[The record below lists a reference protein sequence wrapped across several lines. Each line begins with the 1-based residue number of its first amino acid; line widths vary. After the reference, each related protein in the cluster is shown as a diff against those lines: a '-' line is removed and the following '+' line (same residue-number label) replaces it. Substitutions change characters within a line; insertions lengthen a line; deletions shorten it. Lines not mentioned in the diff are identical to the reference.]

1 MSHSIPMD
9 PDRRR
14 WLTAT
19 SVAGGAGVVAA
30 SVPFV
35 ASMAPSERARA
46 LGAPV
51 ELDVQDVAM
60 GELRTKARSDERWF
74 RGDRRFCR
82 CRGADEVVE
91 RAEGRR
97 RPGSERHDDL
107 LADPRSL
114 RSDQP
119 AYARNIDR
127 SVKPELS
134 VMVGLCTHLGCIPT
148 FRPVPGAADLG
159 ANWPGGFFCPCHG
172 SKFDLAGRVFK
183 NVPAPTN
190 LEVPAHHFAGA
201 NRLLIGVDPIG

>member
-19 SVAGGAGVVAA
+19 SVAGGAGVVAT

-35 ASMAPSERARA
+35 ASM
-46 LGAPV
+46 
-51 ELDVQDVAM
+51 
-60 GELRTKARSDERWF
+60 
-74 RGDRRFCR
+74 
-82 CRGADEVVE
+82 
-91 RAEGRR
+91 
-97 RPGSERHDDL
+97 
-107 LADPRSL
+107 
-114 RSDQP
+114 
-119 AYARNIDR
+119 DR

-183 NVPAPTN
+183 TVPAPTN

>member
-19 SVAGGAGVVAA
+19 SVAGGAGVVAT

-60 GELRTKARSDERWF
+60 GELRTVAWRGKPIFVLRRSPEMLD
-74 RGDRRFCR
+74 
-82 CRGADEVVE
+82 ALT
-91 RAEGRR
+91 
-97 RPGSERHDDL
+97 RHDDL

-159 ANWPGGFFCPCHG
+159 ANWPGGFFL
-172 SKFDLAGRVFK
+172 S
-183 NVPAPTN
+183 
-190 LEVPAHHFAGA
+190 
-201 NRLLIGVDPIG
+201 LIHI